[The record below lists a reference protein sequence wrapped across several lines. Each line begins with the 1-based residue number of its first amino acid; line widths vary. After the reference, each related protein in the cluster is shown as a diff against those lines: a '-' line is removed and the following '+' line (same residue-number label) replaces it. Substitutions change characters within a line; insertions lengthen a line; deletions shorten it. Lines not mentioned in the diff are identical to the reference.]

1 MPKSDKE
8 LRKAVLHEL
17 EWDPHTN
24 ESIIDVE
31 VTGGTVTLVG
41 SVSSWAK
48 KVAAQEAAH
57 RVHGVLDVA
66 NDLQI
71 VVQGSDGRSDTE
83 IAQAVRLALQ
93 WDVFVPDERIR
104 STVTRGWVTLEGEV
118 DYLKQR
124 DDCERTVRN
133 LSGVRGITN
142 KIEIAPSKVDQ
153 AAIKTAI
160 EDALERRA
168 EREAQHVG
176 VLVENGR
183 AILDGVVGSRA
194 ERDAVV
200 GAARGT
206 AGVRA
211 VEDHLRISPYASAH
225 ASHA

>member
-8 LRKAVLHEL
+8 IRKAVVREL
-17 EWDPHTN
+17 EWDSRTN
-24 ESIIDVE
+24 DAAVDVE
-31 VTGGTVTLVG
+31 VNGGVVTLVG
-41 SVSSWAK
+41 TVSSWAK
-48 KVAAQEAAH
+48 KIAAQEAAH

-93 WDVFVPDERIR
+93 WDVFVPDARIR
-104 STVTRGWVTLEGEV
+104 STVSRGWVTLEGDV
-118 DYLKQR
+118 DYLSQR
-124 DDCERTVRN
+124 DDCDKIVRN
-133 LSGVRGITN
+133 LAGVRGVTN
-142 KIEIAPSKVDQ
+142 KIEVAPSKVDQ
-153 AAIKTAI
+153 AAVKSAI
-160 EDALERRA
+160 EAALERHA
-168 EREAQHVG
+168 EREAHHVG

-183 AILDGVVGSRA
+183 ATLNGTVGSRA

-211 VEDHLRISPYASAH
+211 VEDHLRIEPYATAH
-225 ASHA
+225 A

>member
-8 LRKAVLHEL
+8 LRKAVVREL
-17 EWDPHTN
+17 EWDSRTN
-24 ESIIDVE
+24 DAALDVE
-31 VTGGTVTLVG
+31 VNGGVVTLVG
-41 SVSSWAK
+41 TVSSWAK
-48 KVAAQEAAH
+48 KIAAQEAAH

-93 WDVFVPDERIR
+93 WDVFVPDARIR
-104 STVTRGWVTLEGEV
+104 STVSRGWVTLEGDV
-118 DYLKQR
+118 DYLSQR
-124 DDCERTVRN
+124 DDCDKIVRN
-133 LSGVRGITN
+133 LAGVRGVTN
-142 KIEIAPSKVDQ
+142 KIEVAPSKVDQ
-153 AAIKTAI
+153 AAVKSAI
-160 EDALERRA
+160 EAALERHA
-168 EREAQHVG
+168 EREAHHVG

-183 AILDGVVGSRA
+183 ATLNGTVGSRA

-211 VEDHLRISPYASAH
+211 VEDHLRIEPYATAH
-225 ASHA
+225 A

>member
-1 MPKSDKE
+1 MPKSDNDI
-8 LRKAVLHEL
+8 RKAVLREL
-17 EWDPHTN
+17 EWDPHT
-24 ESIIDVE
+24 SDAVIDVE
-31 VTGGTVTLVG
+31 VAGGVVTLVG
-41 SVSSWAK
+41 TVTGWAK

-57 RVHGVLDVA
+57 RVRGVLDVA

-93 WDVFVPDERIR
+93 WDVFVPDARIR
-104 STVTRGWVTLEGEV
+104 STVSRGWVTLKGEV
-118 DYLKQR
+118 DYLNQR

-133 LSGVRGITN
+133 LTGVRGITN
-142 KIEIAPSKVDQ
+142 KIEVAPSKVD
-153 AAIKTAI
+153 AATIKSAI
-160 EDALERRA
+160 EQALERRA
-168 EREAQHVG
+168 EREAHHVG

-211 VEDHLRISPYASAH
+211 VEDHLRIHPYASAH
-225 ASHA
+225 A